1 MFEHQ
6 DQLLEAPLADL
17 IFALTEEADR
27 LIQNRRQAHNFVACS
42 AESFKSFGAYFS
54 AAPLRKHYLLSSRSL
69 INTVVPVSARF
80 GRNFP
85 CECRKV
91 KGGLTMR
98 FDRIALKL
106 GLGFL
111 IAILYGAG
119 VAMVVETPAKAGM
132 RVA

>member
-1 MFEHQ
+1 
-6 DQLLEAPLADL
+6 
-17 IFALTEEADR
+17 
-27 LIQNRRQAHNFVACS
+27 
-42 AESFKSFGAYFS
+42 
-54 AAPLRKHYLLSSRSL
+54 
-69 INTVVPVSARF
+69 
-80 GRNFP
+80 
-85 CECRKV
+85 
-91 KGGLTMR
+91 MR